1 MLMFG
6 MVIPPITPSARLR
19 IICGQKPVAIPR
31 MRPDVPRMADPC
43 KTTSPANP
51 PSSAGGSSRER
62 SKEAALQDDH
72 ERRLEALARLG
83 AAAAECGLRA
93 DTDRDLVL
101 LAEDEVSLLE
111 SAGAPN
117 GLRSATAIRPSA
129 TAAASVRSTP
139 SASPPVA
146 ENPLE
151 EANPHLRRI
160 GGGVEAWAFAAA
172 DGSVYKFYLP
182 REEKR
187 IGSAFGFRPGRKPRS
202 WPRPGSATTAACL
215 EKLLL
220 IHALGGMATEVIAL
234 TPEGILVA
242 KQALGEPLP
251 QGDDMSQRLPAA
263 LIEIPSRF
271 CAPTATT
278 RAFFSTGTRAWLV
291 ADLHA
296 RNFVRCADGALR
308 VIDLV
313 GAPWP
318 ATETAPR
325 TAHYRLARPRA
336 PRSAGLCPAR
346 RGGRRAVGREFR
358 FPPPLL
364 ARTRHKKGGVRKPRP
379 TNQFPDCVTDRHGP
393 PAAHRPPA
401 GPWTHCSQPRR
412 SCRP

>member
-1 MLMFG
+1 MQDHF
-6 MVIPPITPSARLR
+6 T
-19 IICGQKPVAIPR
+19 GQPTLIHGQLLPGAV
-31 MRPDVPRMADPC
+31 
-43 KTTSPANP
+43 
-51 PSSAGGSSRER
+51 ER
-62 SKEAALQDDH
+62 AALQDDH

-93 DTDRDLVL
+93 DSDRDLVL

-111 SAGAPN
+111 STGPEWAALG
-117 GLRSATAIRPSA
+117 TAIRAFRDRLPLRPLEDFGFS
-129 TAAASVRSTP
+129 
-139 SASPPVA
+139 PVA

-160 GGGVEAWAFAAA
+160 GGGVEAWAFADP

-187 IGSAFGFRPGRKPRS
+187 IGSEFGFRPGEETLLQAEAGLGDYR
-202 WPRPGSATTAACL
+202 GLL

-220 IHALGGMATEVIAL
+220 IHALGGMATEVIAV
-234 TPEGILVA
+234 TPEGIVVA

-251 QGDDMSQRLPAA
+251 QGDDMSKRLPAA

-271 CAPTATT
+271 L
-278 RAFFSTGTRAWLV
+278 RANRDHPRLFFLGARAWLV

-318 ATETAPR
+318 ATAGATHPLI
-325 TAHYRLARPRA
+325 TDWLARVR
-336 PRSAGLCPAR
+336 LD
-346 RGGRRAVGREFR
+346 
-358 FPPPLL
+358 PLASVL
-364 ARTRHKKGGVRKPRP
+364 PG
-379 TNQFPDCVTDRHGP
+379 
-393 PAAHRPPA
+393 AADDEL
-401 GPWTHCSQPRR
+401 
-412 SCRP
+412 